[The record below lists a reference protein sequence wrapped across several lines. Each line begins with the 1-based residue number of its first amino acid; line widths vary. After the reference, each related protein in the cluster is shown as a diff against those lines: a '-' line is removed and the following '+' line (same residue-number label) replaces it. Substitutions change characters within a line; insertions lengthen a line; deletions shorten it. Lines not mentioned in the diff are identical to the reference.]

1 MLSFQTQLFR
11 LALFILYLSLSRR
24 IAFHYRPGP
33 WLNCCIKILLS
44 FFLFI
49 SVIYFLSFFLSVFLT
64 FFLFFLSFFFSV
76 FSVRTLSFN
85 SFTGQAKLLW
95 LRFFRVFWPWPR
107 VCVLAVRAAL
117 VVCAWPALRN
127 MPTARRLP
135 EANAPVGGIQHWDD
149 SGELIV

>member
-1 MLSFQTQLFR
+1 L
-11 LALFILYLSLSRR
+11 
-24 IAFHYRPGP
+24 IACTP
-33 WLNCCIKILLS
+33 K
-44 FFLFI
+44 FLFI
-49 SVIYFLSFFLSVFLT
+49 SVIYFLSFFLSFCLSYFLS
-64 FFLFFLSFFFSV
+64 FLSFFFLFCL
-76 FSVRTLSFN
+76 FSSHFIIQFVHWPSETTL
-85 SFTGQAKLLW
+85 AA
-95 LRFFRVFWPWPR
+95 FFRVFWPWPR